1 MSANAEEVYVS
12 SFHLEYLFFKL
23 SFSINWEIAV
33 LGDAEK
39 MLSIRLATQ
48 KDSETIWSISNPLYE
63 LAILTP

>member
-1 MSANAEEVYVS
+1 MSANVEEVYVS

-39 MLSIRLATQ
+39 C
-48 KDSETIWSISNPLYE
+48 
-63 LAILTP
+63 

>member
-1 MSANAEEVYVS
+1 MSANAEKGYVI
-12 SFHLEYLFFKL
+12 SFYLECLFFKHR
-23 SFSINWEIAV
+23 FSINWEIAV